1 MKMYMKTNYL
11 TVTAFA
17 ALTILLSACGSD
29 TESTIDTPMS
39 EVDLGVQASI
49 TNTVIPAINNFS
61 QDITELNA
69 SIDSFCSNVNEANL
83 TLLQTAWK
91 ESFISWYQL
100 LPFQLGPLVL
110 TDDNA
115 AILNYIDFYRNSSVV
130 LRTSNLNDIN
140 SGLNALMSGAAI
152 TETSLTNTLSKNVG
166 LLVLETA
173 IYSTLSDSTTTSDI
187 VTEFSGPSKKCDIIQ
202 ALGYALN
209 ERTSFIKSQ
218 WTMDYRGTG
227 ENYLN
232 LFTNNELENFD
243 YGSSF
248 DNDNKGTPASETL
261 IVALQEFLDFVGNSD
276 SLNELTRF
284 SSDVLWDA
292 YAASIGSI
300 ESILDQSANTELTLY
315 AIMKS
320 NGYEQDVETIQTSLT
335 FIKQAIA
342 DKNTVDFIAGA
353 KALDGNFKTSVIDG
367 LNINKGLTFADG
379 DS

>member
-1 MKMYMKTNYL
+1 MKMYMKSNYL

-342 DKNTVDFIAGA
+342 DKNTVDFIAAA

>member
-1 MKMYMKTNYL
+1 MYMKSNYL

-342 DKNTVDFIAGA
+342 DKNTVDFIAAA

>member
-1 MKMYMKTNYL
+1 MKSNYL

-342 DKNTVDFIAGA
+342 DKNTVDFIAAA

>member
-1 MKMYMKTNYL
+1 MKMYMKSNYL

-152 TETSLTNTLSKNVG
+152 TETSLTNNLSKNVG

>member
-342 DKNTVDFIAGA
+342 DKNTVDFIAAA

>member
-1 MKMYMKTNYL
+1 MKMYMKSNYL

-152 TETSLTNTLSKNVG
+152 TETSLTNNLSKNVG

-342 DKNTVDFIAGA
+342 DKNTVDFIAAA

>member
-1 MKMYMKTNYL
+1 MKSNYL

-140 SGLNALMSGAAI
+140 SGLNALMSGSAI
-152 TETSLTNTLSKNVG
+152 TETSLTNNLSKNVG